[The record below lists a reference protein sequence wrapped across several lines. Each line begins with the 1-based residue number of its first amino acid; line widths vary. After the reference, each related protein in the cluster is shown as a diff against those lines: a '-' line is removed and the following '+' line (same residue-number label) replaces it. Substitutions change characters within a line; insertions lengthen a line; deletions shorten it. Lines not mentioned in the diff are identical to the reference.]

1 MNYYRLDSEILSSVQ
16 GLNGDQKSDILT
28 YIRNYKSPIHSHQR
42 YRRKAM
48 RQIREALKSV

>member
-16 GLNGDQKSDILT
+16 ELNGNQKSDILE
-28 YIRNYKSPIHSHQR
+28 YIRNFESPIHSTRR

-48 RQIREALKSV
+48 KEIREALKSV

>member
-16 GLNGDQKSDILT
+16 GLNGHQKSDILE
-28 YIRNYKSPIHSHQR
+28 YIRNVKSPIHSKQR